1 MNKLYILNFQ
11 YKMKYIFNSL
21 IMSLLVVPAFAQSSI
36 KQVNKAKIEEY
47 LSKLPTTFKVTMSV
61 ESIEGE
67 VYFSHRTDERVP
79 SASVIKIPILIE
91 LMEKVKTHEID
102 LDKIHTL
109 SNAEKTGGSGI
120 LANIAEGKQLT
131 IREIAQEMI
140 RSSDNTATNILI
152 RTIGMDAI
160 NQNLAKLGIV
170 KTRLNRV
177 MMDTEAVKQGRE
189 NYVNVVEINALMRL
203 IYNKKVATPTLCDEM
218 ISMLKNCADTATIP
232 RNLPKDFIIAHK
244 TGSLPYV
251 RGDAAIIYTAR
262 PFIISIFIEGF
273 NEEAAAEKAIGDLA
287 EICWK
292 DLN

>member
-1 MNKLYILNFQ
+1 
-11 YKMKYIFNSL
+11 MKNIFNSL
-21 IMSLLVVPAFAQSSI
+21 IMSLLVVSTFAQSSF
-36 KQVNKAKIEEY
+36 KQVNKVKIEEY
-47 LSKLPTTFKVTMSV
+47 LSKLPATFKVTMLV
-61 ESIEGE
+61 ESIEGK
-67 VYFSHRTDERVP
+67 VYFSHRADERVP

-91 LMEKVKTHEID
+91 LMEKVKKHELS

-109 SNAEKTGGSGI
+109 TNAEKTGGSGI

-131 IREIAQEMI
+131 IRDIAQEMI

-152 RTIGMDAI
+152 HEIGMEAI
-160 NQNLAKLGIV
+160 NQNLAQLGMM

-232 RNLPKDFIIAHK
+232 RNLPKDLIIAHK
-244 TGSLPYV
+244 TGGLPYV
-251 RGDAAIIYTAR
+251 RGDAAIIYTTK

-273 NEEAAAEKAIGDLA
+273 NDETAAEQAIGDLA
-287 EICWK
+287 EICWRE
-292 DLN
+292 LR